1 MVIDGEAEFKG
12 GKFIVEIDMGEF
24 PFKPPGI
31 KFLTKAYHPNI
42 DKEGKICT
50 QALETGWVPTKSA
63 CDVVDFVLTTFRA
76 PTDENAQDM
85 DIANQWKSDRK
96 KWAAT
101 AAEWVQLYA
110 K

>member
-1 MVIDGEAEFKG
+1 MNEY
-12 GKFIVEIDMGEF
+12 
-24 PFKPPGI
+24 PFKAPGI

-42 DKEGKICT
+42 DKEGKICM
-50 QALETGWVPTKSA
+50 QALESNWVPTKSA

-85 DIANQWKSDRK
+85 EIATVWKNSRS